1 MAHEG
6 PNPAETEAKFEDGKT
21 GCWTRALQITLQ
33 TGCKLSQT
41 PAAGLSALT
50 AGFEDIQVEMQ
61 RT

>member
-1 MAHEG
+1 MAHEA
-6 PNPAETEAKFEDGKT
+6 PNSAGREAKFEDGKI
-21 GCWTRALQITLQ
+21 GRWTWALLITLQ

-50 AGFEDIQVEMQ
+50 TGFEDLQVETQ